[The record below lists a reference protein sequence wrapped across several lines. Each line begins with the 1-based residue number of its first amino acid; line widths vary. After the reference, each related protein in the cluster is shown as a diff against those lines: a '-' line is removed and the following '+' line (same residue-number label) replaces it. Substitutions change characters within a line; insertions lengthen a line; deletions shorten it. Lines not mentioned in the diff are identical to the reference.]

1 MDNFNTQDNRTYA
14 QRYYV
19 NDQYWD
25 GKGPVFLS
33 IGGEGTLTGT
43 ILPPHVYL
51 FFLGPPGG
59 YIAQLGQQYN
69 ALLVSLE
76 HRFYGVSIPNDD
88 MSTENLKYLTVD
100 QALADL
106 AHFIEFYT
114 ETGNTG
120 DAKWFAF
127 GGSYPG
133 ALSSWFRAAYPD
145 HTVGMNKTCLA
156 CANASRISLELWCSE
171 LHH

>member
-1 MDNFNTQDNRTYA
+1 MT
-14 QRYYV
+14 
-19 NDQYWD
+19 
-25 GKGPVFLS
+25 
-33 IGGEGTLTGT
+33 
-43 ILPPHVYL
+43 
-51 FFLGPPGG
+51 GPPGG
-59 YIAQLGQQYN
+59 YIAQLGAQYG

-106 AHFIEFYT
+106 ANFIDYYKVA
-114 ETGNTG
+114 GKTG

-145 HTVGMNKTCLA
+145 HTVGNEHPPYQMQM
-156 CANASRISLELWCSE
+156 IMFV
-171 LHH
+171 